1 MATVTFTGKSGKKYE
16 FEIYDINAEWNDN
29 ISAIYIVTK
38 RQAKDDGGYS
48 HNRIYIG
55 RTKDLKER
63 HGNHHQQNCFDKHN
77 ANRICI
83 YQEKNEQKLIDIETD
98 LIQGNTTK
106 CNET

>member
-1 MATVTFTGKSGKKYE
+1 MAIITLTGNSGKKYE
-16 FEIYDINAEWNDN
+16 FKIHDINVKWKDN

-38 RQAKDDGGYS
+38 RYKKDNGEYT
-48 HNRIYIG
+48 HERIYIG

-63 HGNHHQQNCFDKHN
+63 HSNHHQQNCFYRHN
-77 ANRICI
+77 ANHICI